1 MNLQLLIEYLLD
13 SIKNVPLMLG
23 NNLNIT
29 QPTLQILR

>member
-1 MNLQLLIEYLLD
+1 MNLQLLIEYLLH

-23 NNLNIT
+23 NNSNIT